1 MKFLKAPSLIIA
13 VASAVAITAQAD
25 QSKRLN
31 INTASAHEIDS
42 ALVFVGARTAQAIV
56 NYRDRY
62 GRFDNLNSLA
72 EVKGVS
78 KRLARY
84 NRSRI
89 SFH

>member
-1 MKFLKAPSLIIA
+1 MKFLKVPSLIIA
-13 VASAVAITAQAD
+13 VVSAAAITAQAG
-25 QSKRLN
+25 QSERLN
-31 INTASAHEIDS
+31 INTASAYEIDNT
-42 ALVFVGARTAQAIV
+42 LVFVGEKTARAIV
-56 NYRDRY
+56 EYRSRH
-62 GRFDNLNSLA
+62 GRFDSLNDLA